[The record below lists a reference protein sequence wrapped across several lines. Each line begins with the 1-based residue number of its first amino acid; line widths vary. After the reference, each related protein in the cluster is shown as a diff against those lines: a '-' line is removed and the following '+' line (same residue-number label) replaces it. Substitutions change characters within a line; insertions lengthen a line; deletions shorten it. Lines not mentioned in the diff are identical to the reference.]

1 MRISDWSSDVCSSDL
16 GRAALGE
23 RRDEI
28 GAPGRAVGVD
38 DHGMNVVECDT
49 ADFLALFLDDEE
61 AAIQRQMAAIG
72 GDIDNAVHER
82 RPQAIIHAGRDR
94 KPGRADRY
102 GSGGPWASKSE
113 KRCG

>member
-1 MRISDWSSDVCSSDL
+1 MMALDRQRDRDRRMIGAAKHR

-38 DHGMNVVECDT
+38 DDGMNVVECDT

-61 AAIQRQMAAIG
+61 AALKRQRSEEHTSELQSLMGRSYAAFCLTKKNIM
-72 GDIDNAVHER
+72 N
-82 RPQAIIHAGRDR
+82 
-94 KPGRADRY
+94 
-102 GSGGPWASKSE
+102 
-113 KRCG
+113 